1 MFYQY
6 GSVLCLSCRSSMRL
20 ITIVPDE
27 AGVTHSHLHVDMRH
41 ARVRASSGSGNRDP
55 GSTENLKVVR

>member
-27 AGVTHSHLHVDMRH
+27 AGVTTFTFACRYAPCAGS
-41 ARVRASSGSGNRDP
+41 RASGSRNRDP